1 MHRCCVELY
10 QSDVL
15 SKLVAQRSWRGVGL
29 AEQRSHKVDKAPVTA
44 NDVTVYVHGRQWVC
58 TVLNVEK
65 EVAQIQG
72 E

>member
-1 MHRCCVELY
+1 M
-10 QSDVL
+10 
-15 SKLVAQRSWRGVGL
+15 AWRWARGAKVS
-29 AEQRSHKVDKAPVTA
+29 RKVDKAPVTA
-44 NDVTVYVHGRQWVC
+44 NDVTVYVHGRQGVC